1 MRQRIVTGII
11 GIIPVILIL
20 ICNSLIVKI
29 AVGVVS
35 LYALHEMYLTIGIRK
50 HLLLYITG
58 MAFSIA
64 FLCLG
69 NINYILFTAVIL
81 LLFILLCK
89 HKSVSVSDISIT
101 LFMVFYIVYTM
112 SHITLTR
119 ELEFG
124 NIYIYVIFI
133 GAFATDT
140 FAYFTGVTIGKHK
153 LCPEISPKKTIEGAV
168 GGIIGAIICFLCIG
182 LVVEYFSLGN
192 VNYYLLTLLGLLCGI
207 FSELGDLA
215 ASIIKR
221 QYNIKDYG
229 NILPGHGG
237 IMDRLDSIIFI
248 APIVYYFVKYFTI
261 LS

>member
-1 MRQRIVTGII
+1 MRQRIITGII

-20 ICNSLIVKI
+20 ISNSLTVRI
-29 AVGVVS
+29 AVGIVS
-35 LYALHEMYLTIGIRK
+35 LYALHEMYSAIGIRK
-50 HLLLYITG
+50 NFLLYIAG
-58 MAFSIA
+58 MVLSIA

-69 NINYILFTAVIL
+69 NITSVLFPSVIVLLTIL
-81 LLFILLCK
+81 LSN
-89 HKSVSVSDISIT
+89 HKSISISDVSVA
-101 LFMVFYIVYTM
+101 LFMVLYIVYTM

-168 GGIIGAIICFLCIG
+168 GGIVGVIICFLCIG
-182 LVVEYFSLGN
+182 LVVEHFSLAN
-192 VNYYLLTLLGLLCGI
+192 VNYYLLILLGLLCGV

-221 QYNIKDYG
+221 QINIKDYG
-229 NILPGHGG
+229 KILPGHGG

-248 APIVYYFVKYFTI
+248 APIVYYFVKYFTV